1 MSSKKNRVHKEAIS
15 VGAKWTA
22 LQPQRREKHFIV
34 HSRIEQAKGSIETV
48 RLEAVRTKSVYI
60 VSVADLANVNCWRA
74 GWH

>member
-1 MSSKKNRVHKEAIS
+1 MNLNDSKVYKDAILI
-15 VGAKWTA
+15 GAKWTA
-22 LQPQRREKHFIV
+22 LQPQQREKHFIV